1 MHLRF
6 LLSILLLWT
15 CSAFSAERDLFTRDD
30 LKLLDYLK
38 SSQFLFEK
46 SLEERRDEAQRFF
59 VFILGLDSK
68 EDYVDLK
75 KLNFGVFSK
84 IEDEGMVKGSR
95 DRFIEEMQRMEV
107 QE

>member
-1 MHLRF
+1 MRLRF
-6 LLSILLLWT
+6 LFSVLLLWT
-15 CSAFSAERDLFTRDD
+15 CSAFTAERDLFTHDD

-59 VFILGLDSK
+59 IFILGLDAK

-84 IEDEGMVKGSR
+84 VEDEGMIKESR